1 MARGRRPG
9 PPTQRPNG
17 HWYAHHPGL
26 KRPIRLA
33 ATTFAEAVAEQQSF
47 YGVASA
53 PAEVSTPIP
62 GDTVPSSGDVGGT
75 AVLNLDDEVTSEPKK
90 TDSAADLLSSW
101 AKSTTPMATQPTLVD
116 TPAAKPA
123 PLAGPP
129 ATVPTPAGKVPSPRV
144 QKGLTPEQS
153 AKIASGL
160 KKMVVNTNVVVV
172 ASAVQMFGRVPAPL
186 DDDEIAL
193 LQMGWEMWLD
203 ELFLK
208 AKLKPIH
215 LVIVGNLMI
224 AVSMWAAGKP
234 KDKPNPK
241 TDATTAKAAPGH
253 GSITPINPP
262 KG

>member
-1 MARGRRPG
+1 MA
-9 PPTQRPNG
+9 
-17 HWYAHHPGL
+17 
-26 KRPIRLA
+26 
-33 ATTFAEAVAEQQSF
+33 
-47 YGVASA
+47 A
-53 PAEVSTPIP
+53 PAAP
-62 GDTVPSSGDVGGT
+62 
-75 AVLNLDDEVTSEPKK
+75 VTSATGMPVANQTVQTNTGVSAHPLPPVGTRAPK
-90 TDSAADLLSSW
+90 
-101 AKSTTPMATQPTLVD
+101 
-116 TPAAKPA
+116 
-123 PLAGPP
+123 
-129 ATVPTPAGKVPSPRV
+129 V